1 MMRVV
6 VDLNQSDIDGG
17 ECRNPHLCSV
27 ALATV
32 RALNGSEDVSVG
44 PKVVYLIDTET
55 GTVKAIAPLPRAAKA
70 IIHAVDN
77 GYKHF
82 ATPTRFT
89 LNFKPV

>member
-1 MMRVV
+1 MRVV
-6 VDLNQSDIDGG
+6 VDLTQNNIDMGL
-17 ECRNPHLCSV
+17 CRDPLQCAV
-27 ALATV
+27 ALAT
-32 RALNGSEDVSVG
+32 RAALNGKETVSVG
-44 PKVVYLIDTET
+44 PKVVYLTDPET
-55 GTVKAIAPLPRAAKA
+55 GAVKAIAPLPRAAKA